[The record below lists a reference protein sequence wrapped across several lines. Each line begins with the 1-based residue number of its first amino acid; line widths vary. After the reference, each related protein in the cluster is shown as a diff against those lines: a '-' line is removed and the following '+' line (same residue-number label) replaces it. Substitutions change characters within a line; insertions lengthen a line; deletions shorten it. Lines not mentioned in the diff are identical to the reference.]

1 MRFPI
6 PLFAFVLF
14 SALCGAG
21 AWSNDLPS
29 AARVQSDARAAVKNG
44 TLTRIEI
51 DGGWRLERESG
62 FDHANL
68 AKQAIIADK
77 RNPDGTEQQFNA
89 LVIYQRGAPNDPW
102 MFDRLFSYGW
112 KAIGGTTASAALD
125 AGALHAL
132 TLKAMRSQP
141 GGFMP
146 VDPRNVYRVDA
157 FTVVADSIRTV
168 DDNQLTWEIE
178 GQFIINDTHQSSDPG
193 VKKIRQRIKI
203 EGIQHLQTREWI
215 LSKASEGSA
224 TDLGRQSLTRAQFD
238 SLPNL
243 ADAPFDQLYFGDK

>member
-1 MRFPI
+1 MSLRFPQ
-6 PLFAFVLF
+6 LVVLLLAGLL
-14 SALCGAG
+14 SASVLAG
-21 AWSNDLPS
+21 DLPTS
-29 AARVQSDARAAVKNG
+29 AQVESDTRAAVRNG
-44 TLTRIEI
+44 TLTRVEI
-51 DGGWRLERESG
+51 DGGWKMERESG
-62 FDHANL
+62 FDFANL

-77 RNPDGTEQQFNA
+77 RNTDGTEQQFNA

-102 MFDRLFSYGW
+102 RFDRLFSYGW
-112 KAIGGTTASAALD
+112 KSLGGNTASAAMD
-125 AGALHAL
+125 VASLHAL

-157 FTVVADSIRTV
+157 FTVVAGSIKTI

-178 GQFIINDTHQSSDPG
+178 GQFIINDTQQSADPG

-203 EGIQHLQTREWI
+203 EAIQHLQTREWI